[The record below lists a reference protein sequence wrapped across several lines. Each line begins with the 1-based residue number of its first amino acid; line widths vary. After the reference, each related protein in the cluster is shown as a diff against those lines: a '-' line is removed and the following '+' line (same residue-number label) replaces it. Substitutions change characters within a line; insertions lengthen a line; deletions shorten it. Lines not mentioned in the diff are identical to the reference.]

1 MRVIEYTVEDYFEGK
16 KLISFLRGHVKI
28 SVRLLRSLKRV
39 EGGIK
44 INGENA
50 RTVDLL
56 HKGDTVTLSIP
67 EDENHSIPTDYPLD
81 IVYEDDDVLVI
92 NKPAMLPMHESHN
105 HQGDTLANAV
115 AGYLQ
120 KKGKSLA
127 FRAVGRLDKGTS
139 GLVICA
145 LNSHAAARLSGSFEK
160 TYYAM
165 ATGHYEG
172 TGTIDKPI
180 YRPDPMKTYR
190 TADDRGDRAVTHY
203 EVLENGKDWSLLK
216 IHLETGRTHQIRVHF
231 AYLGTPLYGDR
242 MYGKEHELIER
253 QALHCGEVTF
263 AHPVTGEVLHLSS
276 PLPEDMARLREFA
289 IADKASGNGK

>member
-1 MRVIEYTVEDYFEGK
+1 MRIIEYTVEEYFEGK

-50 RTVDLL
+50 RTIDLL
-56 HKGDTVTLSIP
+56 HGGDRVTLSIP
-67 EDENHSIPTDYPLD
+67 EDENHSIPTDYPLSV
-81 IVYEDDDVLVI
+81 VYEDEDVLVI
-92 NKPAMLPMHESHN
+92 DKPAMLPMHESHN

-115 AGYLQ
+115 AGYLT
-120 KKGKSLA
+120 KKGKSLS

-145 LNSHAAARLSGSFEK
+145 LNSHAAARLSGNFEK
-160 TYYAM
+160 TYYAI

-172 TGTIDKPI
+172 SGTIDKPI

-203 EVLENGKDWSLLK
+203 EVIESGEDYSFLR

-231 AYLGTPLYGDR
+231 AFSGTPLYGDR
-242 MYGKEHELIER
+242 MYGCEHPTICR
-253 QALHCGEVTF
+253 QALHCGEVVF
-263 AHPVTGEVLHLSS
+263 RHPVTGERIEVKAE
-276 PLPEDMARLREFA
+276 LPEDMARLLEEKRA
-289 IADKASGNGK
+289 

>member
-1 MRVIEYTVEDYFEGK
+1 LRVIEYKVEEYFEGK

-39 EGGIK
+39 DGGIK
-44 INGENA
+44 INGKNA

-56 HKGDTVTLSIP
+56 HSGDTVTLSIP
-67 EDENHSIPTDYPLD
+67 EDDTHSIPIDYELKV
-81 IVYEDDDVLVI
+81 IYEDDDVLVI
-92 NKPAMLPMHESHN
+92 DKPAMLPMHESHN

-145 LNSHAAARLSGSFEK
+145 LNSHSAARLSGKFEK
-160 TYYAM
+160 TYYAI
-165 ATGHYEG
+165 ATGHYAR

-180 YRPDPMKTYR
+180 YRPDPMKTCR

-203 EVLENGKDWSLLK
+203 EVLESAADYSLLR

-231 AYLGTPLYGDR
+231 AWLGTPLYGDR
-242 MYGKEHELIER
+242 MYGEEHPLIGR
-253 QALHCGEVTF
+253 QALHCGEVSF
-263 AHPVTGEVLHLSS
+263 NHPVTGERLTLKVE
-276 PLPEDMARLREFA
+276 LPEDM
-289 IADKASGNGK
+289 KALKEALSGVNKNDF

>member
-1 MRVIEYTVEDYFEGK
+1 MRIIEYTVEEYFEGK
-16 KLISFLRGHVKI
+16 KLISFLRGYVKI

-39 EGGIK
+39 DGAIK

-50 RTVDLL
+50 RTIDIL
-56 HKGDTVTLSIP
+56 HKGDRVTLSIP
-67 EDENHSIPTDYPLD
+67 EDDTHSVPIDYELE
-81 IVYEDDDVLVI
+81 IIYEDDDVLVI

-145 LNSHAAARLSGSFEK
+145 LNSHAAARLSGNFEK

-165 ATGHYEG
+165 ATGNYDG

-203 EVLENGKDWSLLK
+203 EVLESTESYSLLK

-242 MYGKEHELIER
+242 MYGCEHPLIGR

-263 AHPVTGEVLHLSS
+263 LHPVTGKSLTLKAE
-276 PLPEDMARLREFA
+276 LPEDMKTLREA
-289 IADKASGNGK
+289 VLCRKQQ

>member
-1 MRVIEYTVEDYFEGK
+1 MRIIEYTVEEYFEGK

-56 HKGDTVTLSIP
+56 HSGDVVTLSIP
-67 EDENHSIPTDYPLD
+67 EDENHSIPTDYPLQV
-81 IVYEDDDVLVI
+81 VYEDEDVLVI
-92 NKPAMLPMHESHN
+92 DKPAMLPMHESHN

-115 AGYLQ
+115 AGYLT
-120 KKGKSLA
+120 KKGKSLS

-145 LNSHAAARLSGSFEK
+145 LNSHAAARLSGNFEK
-160 TYYAM
+160 TYYAI

-172 TGTIDKPI
+172 SGTIDKPI

-190 TADDRGDRAVTHY
+190 SADDRGDRAVTHY
-203 EVLENGKDWSLLK
+203 EVLENGEDYSFLR

-242 MYGKEHELIER
+242 MYGQEHPIIGR
-253 QALHCGEVTF
+253 QALHCGEVVF
-263 AHPVTGEVLHLSS
+263 NHPVTGERIEVRAD
-276 PLPEDMARLREFA
+276 LPEDMAKLLKEKRE
-289 IADKASGNGK
+289 

>member
-1 MRVIEYTVEDYFEGK
+1 MRIIEYTVEEYFEGK

-56 HKGDTVTLSIP
+56 HGGDKVTLSIP
-67 EDENHSIPTDYPLD
+67 EDENHSIPTNYPLNV
-81 IVYEDDDVLVI
+81 VYEDEDVLVI
-92 NKPAMLPMHESHN
+92 DKPAMLPMHESHN

-115 AGYLQ
+115 AGYLT
-120 KKGKSLA
+120 KKGRSLS

-145 LNSHAAARLSGSFEK
+145 LNSHAAARLSGNFEK
-160 TYYAM
+160 TYYAI
-165 ATGHYEG
+165 ATGRYEG
-172 TGTIDKPI
+172 KGTIDKPI

-203 EVLENGKDWSLLK
+203 EVIESGEDYSFLR
-216 IHLETGRTHQIRVHF
+216 IRLETGRTHQIRVHF

-242 MYGKEHELIER
+242 MYGEEHGTIGR
-253 QALHCGEVTF
+253 QALHCGEVVFT
-263 AHPVTGEVLHLSS
+263 HPVTGERIEVKAE
-276 PLPEDMARLREFA
+276 LPEDMATLLKE
-289 IADKASGNGK
+289 KNK

>member
-39 EGGIK
+39 DGGIK

-50 RTVDLL
+50 RTIDLL
-56 HKGDTVTLSIP
+56 HKGDRVTLSIP
-67 EDENHSIPTDYPLD
+67 EDDSHSIPIDYELKV
-81 IVYEDDDVLVI
+81 VYEDDDVLVI
-92 NKPAMLPMHESHN
+92 DKPAMLPMHESHN

-120 KKGKSLA
+120 KKGRSLA

-145 LNSHAAARLSGSFEK
+145 LNSHAAARLSGNFEK

-165 ATGHYEG
+165 VTGQYVG

-190 TADDRGDRAVTHY
+190 TADDRGDKAVTHY
-203 EVLENGKDWSLLK
+203 EVLESTEKYSLLK

-242 MYGKEHELIER
+242 MYGKEHPLIGR

-263 AHPVTGEVLHLSS
+263 NHPVTGEKLLLRAE
-276 PLPEDMARLREFA
+276 LPEDMKALRDS
-289 IADKASGNGK
+289 IIN

>member
-1 MRVIEYTVEDYFEGK
+1 MRIIEYTVEEYFEGK

-50 RTVDLL
+50 RTIDLL
-56 HKGDTVTLSIP
+56 HGGDRVTLSIP
-67 EDENHSIPTDYPLD
+67 EDENHSIPTDYPLSV
-81 IVYEDDDVLVI
+81 VYEDEDVLVI
-92 NKPAMLPMHESHN
+92 DKPAMLPMHESHN

-115 AGYLQ
+115 AGYLT
-120 KKGKSLA
+120 KKGKSLS

-145 LNSHAAARLSGSFEK
+145 LNSHAAARLSGNFEK
-160 TYYAM
+160 TYYAI

-172 TGTIDKPI
+172 SGTIDKPI

-203 EVLENGKDWSLLK
+203 EVIESGEDYSFLR

-231 AYLGTPLYGDR
+231 AFSGTPLYGDR
-242 MYGKEHELIER
+242 MYGEEHPIIGR
-253 QALHCGEVTF
+253 QALHCGEVVF
-263 AHPVTGEVLHLSS
+263 RHPVTGERIEVKAE
-276 PLPEDMARLREFA
+276 LPEDMARLLEEKRA
-289 IADKASGNGK
+289 

>member
-1 MRVIEYTVEDYFEGK
+1 MRVIEYKVEPYFEGK

-44 INGENA
+44 INGESA
-50 RTVDLL
+50 RTIDLL
-56 HKGDTVTLSIP
+56 HEGDTVTLSIP
-67 EDENHSIPTDYPLD
+67 EDENHSIPIEYDLD
-81 IVYEDDDVLVI
+81 VVYEDDDVLVI

-115 AGYLQ
+115 AGYLS

-145 LNSHAAARLSGSFEK
+145 LNSHAAARLSGNFEK

-165 ATGHYEG
+165 ATGRYEG
-172 TGTIDKPI
+172 NGTVDKPI

-203 EVLENGKDWSLLK
+203 EVLESTDGYSLLK

-231 AYLGTPLYGDR
+231 AYLGTPLFGDR
-242 MYGKEHELIER
+242 MYGEEHPLIER
-253 QALHCGEVTF
+253 QALHCGEVRF
-263 AHPVTGEVLHLSS
+263 NHPVTKEQIELTSE
-276 PLPEDMARLREFA
+276 LPEDMKTLRQSIMA
-289 IADKASGNGK
+289 TDKNNL

>member
-1 MRVIEYTVEDYFEGK
+1 MRIIEYTVEEYFEGK

-56 HKGDTVTLSIP
+56 HSGDVVTLSIP
-67 EDENHSIPTDYPLD
+67 EDENHSIPTDYPLKV
-81 IVYEDDDVLVI
+81 VYEDEDVLVI
-92 NKPAMLPMHESHN
+92 DKPAMLPMHESHN

-115 AGYLQ
+115 AGYLT
-120 KKGKSLA
+120 KKGKSLS

-145 LNSHAAARLSGSFEK
+145 LNSHAAARLSGNFEK
-160 TYYAM
+160 TYYAI

-172 TGTIDKPI
+172 SGTIDKPI

-190 TADDRGDRAVTHY
+190 SADDRGDRAVTHY
-203 EVLENGKDWSLLK
+203 EVLENGEDYSFLR

-242 MYGKEHELIER
+242 MYGQEHPIIGR
-253 QALHCGEVTF
+253 QALHCGVVLF
-263 AHPVTGEVLHLSS
+263 NHPVTGVRIEVKSQ
-276 PLPEDMARLREFA
+276 LPEDMATLLKEKR
-289 IADKASGNGK
+289 K

>member
-1 MRVIEYTVEDYFEGK
+1 MRIIEYTVEEYFEGK

-50 RTVDLL
+50 RTIDLL
-56 HKGDTVTLSIP
+56 HGGDRVTLSIP
-67 EDENHSIPTDYPLD
+67 EDENHSIPTDYPLSV
-81 IVYEDDDVLVI
+81 VYEDEDVLVI
-92 NKPAMLPMHESHN
+92 DKPAMLPMHESHN

-115 AGYLQ
+115 AGYLT
-120 KKGKSLA
+120 KKGKSLS

-145 LNSHAAARLSGSFEK
+145 LNSHAAARLSGNFEK
-160 TYYAM
+160 TYYAI

-172 TGTIDKPI
+172 SGTIDKPI

-203 EVLENGKDWSLLK
+203 EVLESGEDYSFLR

-231 AYLGTPLYGDR
+231 AFSGTPLYGDR
-242 MYGKEHELIER
+242 MYGCEHPTIGR
-253 QALHCGEVTF
+253 QALHCGEVMF
-263 AHPVTGEVLHLSS
+263 RHPVTGERIEVNAE
-276 PLPEDMARLREFA
+276 LPEDMARLLEEKRA
-289 IADKASGNGK
+289 

>member
-1 MRVIEYTVEDYFEGK
+1 MRVIEYKVEEYFQGK

-50 RTVDLL
+50 RTIDLL
-56 HKGDTVTLSIP
+56 NAGDTVTLTIP
-67 EDENHSIPTDYPLD
+67 EDDSHSIPVDYPLD
-81 IVYEDDDVLVI
+81 VIYEDEDVLVI

-115 AGYLQ
+115 SGYLN
-120 KKGKSLA
+120 KKGISLS

-145 LNSHAAARLSGSFEK
+145 LNSHSAARLSGNFEK
-160 TYYAM
+160 TYYAI
-165 ATGHYEG
+165 AAGHYDG

-203 EVLENGKDWSLLK
+203 EVIESGESYSLLK
-216 IHLETGRTHQIRVHF
+216 IRLETGRTHQIRVHF
-231 AYLGTPLYGDR
+231 AFLGTPLYGDK
-242 MYGKEHELIER
+242 MYGTEHEVIGR
-253 QALHCGEVTF
+253 QALHCGEVSF
-263 AHPVTGEVLHLSS
+263 NHPVTGERIELKAE
-276 PLPEDMARLREFA
+276 LPEDMKRLLEELR
-289 IADKASGNGK
+289 KN

>member
-1 MRVIEYTVEDYFEGK
+1 MRVIEYKVEPYFEGK

-28 SVRLLRSLKRV
+28 SVRLLRSLKRI
-39 EGGIK
+39 EGAIK

-50 RTVDLL
+50 RTIDLL
-56 HKGDTVTLSIP
+56 HEGDTVTLSMP
-67 EDENHSIPTDYPLD
+67 EDENHSIPIEYDLKV
-81 IVYEDDDVLVI
+81 VYEDDDVLVI
-92 NKPAMLPMHESHN
+92 DKPAMLPMHESHN

-115 AGYLQ
+115 AGYLK
-120 KKGKSLA
+120 KKGRSLT

-145 LNSHAAARLSGSFEK
+145 LNSHAAARLSGNFEK

-165 ATGHYEG
+165 ATGYYEG

-190 TADDRGDRAVTHY
+190 TADDRGDKAVTHY
-203 EVLENGKDWSLLK
+203 EVLESKESYSLLK

-242 MYGKEHELIER
+242 MYGREHEIISR
-253 QALHCGEVTF
+253 QALHCGEVCFT
-263 AHPVTGEVLHLSS
+263 HPVTGEKIELFAE
-276 PLPEDMARLREFA
+276 LPEDMQALRKS
-289 IADKASGNGK
+289 ITDN

>member
-1 MRVIEYTVEDYFEGK
+1 MREISYTVEDYFEGK
-16 KLISFLRGHVKI
+16 KLISFLRGHIKI
-28 SVRLLRSLKRV
+28 SVRLMRSLKRT

-44 INGENA
+44 INGNAA
-50 RTVDLL
+50 RTVDIL
-56 HKGDTVTLSIP
+56 HKGDTVTLTIK
-67 EDENHSIPTDYPLD
+67 EDESHSIPSDYP
-81 IVYEDDDVLVI
+81 IEVIYEDEDVLVV

-115 AGYLQ
+115 AGYFE
-120 KKGKSLA
+120 KKGKCFS

-145 LNSHAAARLSGSFEK
+145 LNSHAAARLSGNFEK
-160 TYYAM
+160 TYYAV

-172 TGTIDKPI
+172 EGTINKPI

-203 EVLENGKDWSLLK
+203 KVLESGEDYSLME

-231 AYLGTPLYGDR
+231 AFLGTPLYGDG
-242 MYGKEHELIER
+242 MYGKEDSNIDR
-253 QALHCGEVTF
+253 QALHCGRLSF
-263 AHPVTGEVLHLSS
+263 LHPVTGEKISLEA
-276 PLPEDMARLREFA
+276 PLPEDMKSLL
-289 IADKASGNGK
+289 KKLTH

>member
-39 EGGIK
+39 DGGIK
-44 INGENA
+44 INGKNA
-50 RTVDLL
+50 RTIDLL
-56 HKGDTVTLSIP
+56 HKGDKVILSIP
-67 EDENHSIPTDYPLD
+67 EDDIHSIPIDYELNV
-81 IVYEDDDVLVI
+81 VYEDDDVLVI
-92 NKPAMLPMHESHN
+92 DKPAMLPMHESHN

-120 KKGKSLA
+120 KKGRSLA

-145 LNSHAAARLSGSFEK
+145 LNSHAAARLSGNFEK

-190 TADDRGDRAVTHY
+190 TADDRGDKAVTHY
-203 EVLENGKDWSLLK
+203 EVLEANENYSLLK
-216 IHLETGRTHQIRVHF
+216 IQLETGRTHQIRVHF
-231 AYLGTPLYGDR
+231 AYLGTPLFGDR
-242 MYGKEHELIER
+242 MYGKEHPIIER
-253 QALHCGEVTF
+253 QALHCGEVSF
-263 AHPVTGEVLHLSS
+263 NHPVTGERLTLKAE
-276 PLPEDMARLREFA
+276 LPEDMVRLREFA
-289 IADKASGNGK
+289 IHNP

>member
-39 EGGIK
+39 DGGIK

-50 RTVDLL
+50 RTIDLL
-56 HKGDTVTLSIP
+56 HKGDRVTLSIP
-67 EDENHSIPTDYPLD
+67 EDDSHSIPIDYELKV
-81 IVYEDDDVLVI
+81 VYEDDDVLVI
-92 NKPAMLPMHESHN
+92 DKPAMLPMHESHN

-120 KKGKSLA
+120 KKGRSLA

-145 LNSHAAARLSGSFEK
+145 LNSHAAARLSGNFEK

-165 ATGHYEG
+165 VTGQYVG
-172 TGTIDKPI
+172 TGTIDKPN

-190 TADDRGDRAVTHY
+190 SADDRGDRAVTHY
-203 EVLENGKDWSLLK
+203 EVLENGEDYSFLRV
-216 IHLETGRTHQIRVHF
+216 HLETGRTHQIRVHF

-242 MYGKEHELIER
+242 MYGQEHPIIGR
-253 QALHCGEVTF
+253 QALHCGEVVF
-263 AHPVTGEVLHLSS
+263 NHPVTGERIEVRAE
-276 PLPEDMARLREFA
+276 LPEDMAMLLKEKR
-289 IADKASGNGK
+289 K

>member
-1 MRVIEYTVEDYFEGK
+1 MRVIEYRVEPYFEGK

-39 EGGIK
+39 EGAIK

-50 RTVDLL
+50 RTIDLL

-67 EDENHSIPTDYPLD
+67 EDENHSIPIDYELN
-81 IVYEDDDVLVI
+81 IVYEDEDVLVI
-92 NKPAMLPMHESHN
+92 DKPAMLPMHESHN

-115 AGYLQ
+115 AGYLN
-120 KKGKSLA
+120 KKGRSLA

-145 LNSHAAARLSGSFEK
+145 LNSHTAARLSGNFEK

-165 ATGHYEG
+165 ATGCYEG
-172 TGTIDKPI
+172 KGTIDKPI

-203 EVLENGKDWSLLK
+203 EVLESDDDYSLLK
-216 IHLETGRTHQIRVHF
+216 INLETGRTHQIRVHF

-242 MYGKEHELIER
+242 MYGKEHPLIER
-253 QALHCGEVTF
+253 QALHCGTVSF
-263 AHPVTGEVLHLSS
+263 NHPVTGEKIELSAE
-276 PLPEDMARLREFA
+276 LPEDMQALRKS
-289 IADKASGNGK
+289 IINKDN

>member
-1 MRVIEYTVEDYFEGK
+1 MRVIEYTVEEYFEGK

-28 SVRLLRSLKRV
+28 SVRLLRSLKRID
-39 EGGIK
+39 GAIK
-44 INGENA
+44 INGANA

-56 HKGDTVTLSIP
+56 HAGDTVTLTMH
-67 EDENHSIPTDYPLD
+67 EDEKHSVPAEYPLTV
-81 IVYEDDDVLVI
+81 IYEDEDVLVI
-92 NKPAMLPMHESHN
+92 DKPAMLPMHESHN

-120 KKGKSLA
+120 KQGKSLT

-145 LNSHAAARLSGSFEK
+145 LNSHAAARLSGNFEK

-165 ATGHYEG
+165 ATGYYEG
-172 TGTIDKPI
+172 EGTIDKPI

-203 EVLENGKDWSLLK
+203 KVIESTDDFSFLE
-216 IHLETGRTHQIRVHF
+216 IRLETGRTHQIRVHF
-231 AYLGTPLYGDR
+231 AYMGTPLYGDR
-242 MYGKEHELIER
+242 MYGREHELIGR
-253 QALHCGEVTF
+253 QALHCGKVAF
-263 AHPVTGEVLHLSS
+263 IHPVTGKRIEAEAE
-276 PLPEDMARLREFA
+276 LPADMAELKRYFT
-289 IADKASGNGK
+289 

>member
-1 MRVIEYTVEDYFEGK
+1 MRIIEYTVEEYFEGK

-56 HKGDTVTLSIP
+56 HGGDRVTLSIP
-67 EDENHSIPTDYPLD
+67 EDENHSIPTDYPLSV
-81 IVYEDDDVLVI
+81 VYEDEDVLVI
-92 NKPAMLPMHESHN
+92 DKHAMLPMHESHN

-115 AGYLQ
+115 AGYLT
-120 KKGKSLA
+120 KKGKSLS

-145 LNSHAAARLSGSFEK
+145 LNSHAAARLSGNFEK
-160 TYYAM
+160 TYYAI

-172 TGTIDKPI
+172 SGTIDKPI

-203 EVLENGKDWSLLK
+203 EVLESGEDYSFLR

-231 AYLGTPLYGDR
+231 AFLGTPLYGDR
-242 MYGKEHELIER
+242 MYGCEHPTIGR
-253 QALHCGEVTF
+253 QALHCGEVVF
-263 AHPVTGEVLHLSS
+263 RHPVTGERIEVKAE
-276 PLPEDMARLREFA
+276 LPEDMARLLEEKRA
-289 IADKASGNGK
+289 